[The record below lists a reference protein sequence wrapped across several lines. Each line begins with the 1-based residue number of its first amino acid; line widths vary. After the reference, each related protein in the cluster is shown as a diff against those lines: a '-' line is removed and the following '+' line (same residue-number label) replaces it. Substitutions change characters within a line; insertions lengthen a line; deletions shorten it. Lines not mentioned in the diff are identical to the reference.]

1 MYRRQAN
8 AVAARRSPNSEGS
21 DGEVQ
26 ARNDGVSESAVVRSI
41 DGKLLHGGGTD
52 ARMRPPRPHTHV
64 CGTPGLYR
72 HSSRSTRVWCALS
85 SSVIV
90 TALPGGRC
98 RCASSWSRLGPLC
111 AMTAGRGSTPKFAVS
126 SQLETL
132 VSPFPAVSWH
142 AVSLRPP
149 PAYRRRQAHDRLHPG
164 LAMHRLR
171 QDRGAAAVHRGMPG
185 PQDPDG
191 RQGRPRTRARCR
203 ARASGS
209 LPAARC
215 RLAPASCW
223 PRWRRSPSSR
233 PATEGIPFPAP
244 VGRSWWE
251 RLQSRC
257 SSAQLKSIAT
267 EVAPTGYAPTNEN
280 R

>member
-1 MYRRQAN
+1 M
-8 AVAARRSPNSEGS
+8 V
-21 DGEVQ
+21 
-26 ARNDGVSESAVVRSI
+26 
-41 DGKLLHGGGTD
+41 LH
-52 ARMRPPRPHTHV
+52 R
-64 CGTPGLYR
+64 
-72 HSSRSTRVWCALS
+72 
-85 SSVIV
+85 
-90 TALPGGRC
+90 
-98 RCASSWSRLGPLC
+98 
-111 AMTAGRGSTPKFAVS
+111 
-126 SQLETL
+126 
-132 VSPFPAVSWH
+132 H

-244 VGRSWWE
+244 VGRTWWE

-267 EVAPTGYAPTNEN
+267 EVAPTGYAPTNRVIRDVPEGRDQCGAPATIAQVSARQQPEFHLDSLLRRAAGQGCEPWACGCGN
-280 R
+280 TSRGPGLRLRIA